1 VVWSLHLPQPLNKG
15 IKPNR
20 LADFLSAMKSF
31 LPKKHTQ
38 NLGVGRQAY
47 GVASSQVQMEEHP
60 LS

>member
-1 VVWSLHLPQPLNKG
+1 
-15 IKPNR
+15 
-20 LADFLSAMKSF
+20 MKSF

-38 NLGVGRQAY
+38 NLGMGRQAY